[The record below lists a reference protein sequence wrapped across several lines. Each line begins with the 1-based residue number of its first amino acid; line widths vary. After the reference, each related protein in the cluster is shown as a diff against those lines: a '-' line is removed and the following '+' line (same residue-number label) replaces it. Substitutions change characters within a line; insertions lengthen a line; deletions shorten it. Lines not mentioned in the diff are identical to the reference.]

1 MTTEYLCAHSTPGV
15 EVKNCKNK
23 RSVDTPEVCDDA
35 EDAEDADEC
44 PVCMDPFGERETIVL
59 SKCRHR
65 YHTDCRAELEKAGF
79 EGCSYRCEGSALAS
93 WIQHDGQA

>member
-35 EDAEDADEC
+35 EDADEC

-65 YHTDCRAELEKAGF
+65 YHTDCREELEKADF
-79 EGCSYRCEGSALAS
+79 EGCSYRCEGSALGS
-93 WIQHDGQA
+93 WIQHGQA